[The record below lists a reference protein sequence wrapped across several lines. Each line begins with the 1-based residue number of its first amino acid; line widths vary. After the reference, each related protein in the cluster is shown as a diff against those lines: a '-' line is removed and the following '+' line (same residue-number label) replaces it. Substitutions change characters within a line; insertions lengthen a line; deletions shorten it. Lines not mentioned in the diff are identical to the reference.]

1 MRNNQTT
8 AGRRD
13 ISPGSNVVYLNKV
26 FFDDTNTSCPILFN
40 LTTLPE
46 AFTRQIT
53 FSPLQD
59 RCGCEERDRDRGCG
73 CRGCGCDCGSCGCG
87 CGSCGCGSCGCCD
100 FTLTED
106 TTFQVE
112 DSRITVTGFALSPS
126 ARFDA
131 GDVTIDG
138 FPVTELNLIN
148 GQYVA
153 DLSGIMDE
161 ITRCPDRKDRRS
173 CSCHSDDRCRMD
185 CDNDGHFFLAQVPG
199 PWILSAAIILEGTAS
214 NGSRTCHFRACFK
227 TRPGSGISGITI
239 PGSDNFAINCVEI
252 PCQAAGISPTLVFD
266 FDACA
271 SLLNPRLTAVC
282 TEDACTL
289 RLNAT
294 LVLTPDIRL
303 QVTRPARFMINAR
316 EIELRCDNVGQC
328 DPCREDC
335 CCDHEESEATR
346 PAADCNDHGCST
358 CNAWAPACQCCDT
371 NGYTF

>member
-13 ISPGSNVVYLNKV
+13 LSPGSNVVYLNKV
-26 FFDDTNTSCPILFN
+26 FFDDTKTSCPILFN
-40 LTTLPE
+40 LVTYPE
-46 AFTRQIT
+46 TFTRQIT

-59 RCGCEERDRDRGCG
+59 RCGCEERERERGCG
-73 CRGCGCDCGSCGCG
+73 CGCNN
-87 CGSCGCGSCGCCD
+87 CGCCD
-100 FTLTED
+100 FTLTEN
-106 TTFQVE
+106 TTFEVE
-112 DSRITVTGFALSPS
+112 NSRITVTGFALSPAS
-126 ARFDA
+126 RFDA
-131 GDVTIDG
+131 DDVTIDG
-138 FPVTELNLIN
+138 FPVTELNLVN

-199 PWILSAAIILEGTAS
+199 PWILAAAIILEGTAS
-214 NGSRTCHFRACFK
+214 DGSRSCHFRACFK
-227 TRPGSGISGITI
+227 TRPGAGISGITI

-252 PCQAAGISPTLVFD
+252 PCQAAGISPTLIFD

-271 SLLNPRLTAVC
+271 SLLNPRLTTVC
-282 TEDACTL
+282 MEDACNL

-316 EIELRCDNVGQC
+316 EIEIRCDNVGQC
-328 DPCREDC
+328 DPCRENC
-335 CCDHEESEATR
+335 CCEHEEREETR
-346 PAADCNDHGCST
+346 PATDRNDHGCST
-358 CNAWAPACQCCDT
+358 CNTWAPACQCCDT